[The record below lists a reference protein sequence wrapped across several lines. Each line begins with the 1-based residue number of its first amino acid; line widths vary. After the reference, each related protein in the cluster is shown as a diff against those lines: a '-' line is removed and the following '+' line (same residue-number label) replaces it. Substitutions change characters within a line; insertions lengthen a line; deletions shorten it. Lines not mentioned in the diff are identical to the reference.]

1 VIRIIRPQ
9 GAALLI
15 RSLPISAIRR
25 DGETQQR
32 VEIHPEIVAGY
43 AALMRDGVVFPPI
56 RAWWDGR
63 HYWLSDG
70 FHRVEAA
77 DRAGLRELY
86 CEVRLGTLADA
97 QWDSYAANSTHGP
110 RRTAAEIQ
118 NVIALALQH
127 SKAASLS
134 NIQIARRLN
143 VAETTVR
150 RWRRKLSS
158 TGGEDAVRIVT
169 RKGTRYKQRVAGIGK
184 HSHPSARKSLKSL
197 QEDLELMKSTASPEV
212 RRVLNVFANWA
223 FRAATREDCM
233 LAMKRILK
241 DLRGS

>member
-1 VIRIIRPQ
+1 M
-9 GAALLI
+9 
-15 RSLPISAIRR
+15 SAIRK

-32 VEIHPEIVAGY
+32 LEINLEIVAEY

-56 RAWWDGR
+56 RVWWDGR

-77 DRAGLRELY
+77 DQAGLHELP
-86 CEVRLGTLADA
+86 CEVRFGTLADA
-97 QWDSYAANSTHGP
+97 QWDSYAANATHGL

-134 NIQIARRLN
+134 NVQIANHLY
-143 VAETTVR
+143 VGETTVR

-158 TGGEDAVRIVT
+158 PGGEDAVRIVT

-184 HSHPSARKSLKSL
+184 HGHPSARKSLKSL
-197 QEDLELMKSTASPEV
+197 QEDLESLKSTASPEA
-212 RRVLNVFANWA
+212 RRLLNIFGNWA
-223 FRAATREDCM
+223 FRAATREECM
-233 LAMKRILK
+233 LAMERILK
-241 DLRGS
+241 DLKSSYQVRNGP